1 MIEHGK
7 KDDVSPFQHMHR
19 FVDRFSKAEL
29 EDFLH
34 LPMDGTAGA
43 DVPAP
48 TLLSLTPADVR
59 PGPLPAPTRS
69 YVMERIEERLF
80 GVCEGL
86 LRQVEGGDAAV
97 PEKTLK
103 ER

>member
-1 MIEHGK
+1 MEK
-7 KDDVSPFQHMHR
+7 FLNC
-19 FVDRFSKAEL
+19 FSKAEL

-34 LPMDGTAGA
+34 LPMGVA
-43 DVPAP
+43 DNAIAVNAVDAPAP

-59 PGPLPAPTRS
+59 PGPLPTSTRA
-69 YVMERIEERLF
+69 YVTEKIEERLF

-86 LRQVEGGDAAV
+86 LRQLEGGHVAA
-97 PEKTLK
+97 EGHQRNLK